1 MDSEQKTERKVV
13 TLAEILAE
21 PATVAGLRERGPIH
35 RAALPD
41 GTAAWVV
48 IGYDEAADAL
58 SDPRLSVAAMTAAG
72 VIDSGKL
79 TPAQRNGLL
88 RGLTSTDPPDHTRL
102 RRLVSSAFTAR
113 RVAAMRPWIN
123 SLTETL
129 IDGFAPAGRVE
140 LMSQLALPLPMLVIS
155 EMLGIPE
162 VDRPRFREWSRALIS
177 SMGTPDFPLDSA
189 LEFLDFLRVLCA
201 DKREHPDDGL
211 ISALIRARDDGVALS
226 EDELTSMVFLM
237 VIAGHDTTV
246 GLIGNGMY
254 LLLNNPEQLDAV
266 RADPSLLPA
275 AIEEFLR
282 LESPVPIGTFRCA
295 VDSFEI
301 AGTRIETGDLVLISL
316 QSANLTPAQFTDP
329 ERLDPGRSQGRHL
342 AFGHGIH
349 YCLGAPLAR
358 LEAEAAIGA
367 LLRRFPALRLEDP
380 AAELAWSRSAFVHR
394 LDTLPL
400 ALN

>member
-1 MDSEQKTERKVV
+1 MDSEQKLI
-13 TLAEILAE
+13 TLADILTE
-21 PATVAGLRERGPIH
+21 PATVAGLREQGPVH
-35 RAALPD
+35 RVALPD
-41 GTAAWVV
+41 GTGVWAV

-58 SDPRLSVAAMTAAG
+58 SDPRLSVAAMAEAG
-72 VIDSGKL
+72 VIDAGKL
-79 TPAQRNGLL
+79 TPDQRNGLL

-102 RRLVSSAFTAR
+102 RRLVSSAFAAR
-113 RVAAMRPWIN
+113 QVGAMRPWIS
-123 SLTETL
+123 SLSDTL
-129 IDGFAPAGRVE
+129 IDAFAPADRVE

-155 EMLGIPE
+155 ELLGIPE
-162 VDRPRFREWSRALIS
+162 ADRPRFREWSRVLIS
-177 SMGTPDFPLDSA
+177 GMGTPDFPLDAA
-189 LEFLDFLRVLCA
+189 LEFLEFLRALCS

-211 ISALIRARDDGVALS
+211 ISALIQARDDGQALS
-226 EDELTSMVFLM
+226 GDELTSMVFLM

-246 GLIGNGMY
+246 GLIGNGVY
-254 LLLNNPEQLDAV
+254 LLLKDPGQLEAV
-266 RADPSLLPA
+266 RAEPARLPA

-282 LESPVPIGTFRCA
+282 MESPVPIGTFRA
-295 VDSFEI
+295 ALDSFEI
-301 AGTRIETGDLVLISL
+301 AGTRIAAGDLVAISL
-316 QSANLTPAQFTDP
+316 QSANLSPAQFTDP
-329 ERLDPGRSQGRHL
+329 ERLDPGRAQGRHL

-394 LDTLPL
+394 LDVLPL

>member
-1 MDSEQKTERKVV
+1 MDSEQKVI
-13 TLAEILAE
+13 TLADILTE
-21 PATVAGLRERGPIH
+21 PAIVEGLRERGPIH
-35 RAALPD
+35 RVALPD
-41 GTAAWVV
+41 GTPVWAV
-48 IGYDEAADAL
+48 IGYDEAVAAL

-79 TPAQRNGLL
+79 TPAQRDGLL

-102 RRLVSSAFTAR
+102 RRLVSSAFAAR
-113 RVAAMRPWIN
+113 QVGTMRPWIS

-129 IDGFAPAGRVE
+129 IDDFAPAGRVE

-155 EMLGIPE
+155 ELLGIPE
-162 VDRPRFREWSRALIS
+162 ADRPQFREWSRELIS
-177 SMGTPDFPLDSA
+177 GMGTPDFALDSA
-189 LEFLDFLRVLCA
+189 LEFLDFLRKLCS

-211 ISALIRARDDGVALS
+211 ISALIQAREDGQALS

-246 GLIGNGMY
+246 GLIGNGVY
-254 LLLNNPEQLDAV
+254 LLMNNPEQLDAL
-266 RADPSLLPA
+266 RTDPSRLPA

-282 LESPVPIGTFRCA
+282 LESPVPFGTFRAA

-301 AGTRIETGDLVLISL
+301 AGTPITAGDLVLISL
-316 QSANLTPAQFTDP
+316 QSANLSPAQFTDP
-329 ERLDPGRSQGRHL
+329 QRLDPGRSQGRHL
-342 AFGHGIH
+342 AFGQGIH

-380 AAELAWSRSAFVHR
+380 GADLTWNRSAFVHR